1 MPGTLYLL
9 PTPIGGPHPEAV
21 LPAEVL
27 STTRSIEHFVVEE
40 LRTARRYLSAI
51 GHPRPIAELQLAEL
65 NEHTPPTEVDGLLR
79 PLLDGHNVGL
89 MSEAGLPAVADPGA
103 LLVAAAH
110 RHGIAVMPLVGPS
123 SLMLTLMASGLN
135 GQRFAFAGYLPAKP
149 DERRRQLRLLEQ
161 RSRAEG
167 QTQLFIEAPYRNA
180 KLLDDIVRT
189 CAPSTLLTLGCD
201 LTLPS
206 GFVRTL
212 SVAQWR
218 GLSELPSINKRN
230 TVFGLLAM

>member
-1 MPGTLYLL
+1 MTGTLYLI
-9 PTPIGGPHPEAV
+9 PTPIGGPNAEAV
-21 LPAEVL
+21 IPAEVL
-27 STTRSIEHFVVEE
+27 AITRKLEHFVVEE
-40 LRTARRYLSAI
+40 LRTARRYLSSI
-51 GHPRPIAELQLAEL
+51 GVERPIAELHLAEL
-65 NEHTPPTEVDGLLR
+65 NEHTPPETVDELIA
-79 PLLDGHNVGL
+79 PLLAGQSVGL

-110 RHGIAVMPLVGPS
+110 RHGIAVVPLVGPS

-135 GQRFAFAGYLPAKP
+135 GQRFAFVGYLPVKP
-149 DERRRQLRLLEQ
+149 EERRRQLRLLEQ

-180 KLLDDIVRT
+180 KLLDDIVRQ
-189 CAPSTLLTLGCD
+189 CADSTLITIGCD
-201 LTLPS
+201 LTLPD

-218 GLSELPSINKRN
+218 GLPELPSINKRN
-230 TVFGLLAM
+230 TVFALLAM

>member
-27 STTRSIEHFVVEE
+27 STTRSIDHFVVEE

-51 GHPRPIAELQLAEL
+51 GHPRPIAELQLTEL
-65 NEHTPPTEVDGLLR
+65 NEHTPPTEVDVLLR

-135 GQRFAFAGYLPAKP
+135 GQCFAFVGYLPVKP
-149 DERRRQLRLLEQ
+149 EERKRAIRQLEQ
-161 RSRAEG
+161 RSRSEQ

-201 LTLPS
+201 LTLPN
-206 GFVRTL
+206 GFVHTL
-212 SVAQWR
+212 SIAQWSK
-218 GLSELPSINKRN
+218 LPELPNINKRN
-230 TVFGLLAM
+230 TVFGLLAV

>member
-9 PTPIGGPHPEAV
+9 PTPIGGPSPEAV

-110 RHGIAVMPLVGPS
+110 RHDIAVMPLVGPS

-135 GQRFAFAGYLPAKP
+135 GQRFAFAGYLPVKP
-149 DERRRQLRLLEQ
+149 DERKRAIRQLEQ
-161 RSRAEG
+161 RSSAEG

-180 KLLDDIVRT
+180 KLFDDLVRT

-218 GLSELPSINKRN
+218 GLPELPSINKRN

>member
-9 PTPIGGPHPEAV
+9 PTPIGGPSPEAV

-65 NEHTPPTEVDGLLR
+65 NEHTPPTEVEGLLR

-149 DERRRQLRLLEQ
+149 DERKRAIRQLEQ
-161 RSRAEG
+161 RSRSEQ
-167 QTQLFIEAPYRNA
+167 QTQLFIEAP
-180 KLLDDIVRT
+180 
-189 CAPSTLLTLGCD
+189 
-201 LTLPS
+201 
-206 GFVRTL
+206 
-212 SVAQWR
+212 
-218 GLSELPSINKRN
+218 
-230 TVFGLLAM
+230 